1 MKTVEEFY
9 KEIADSKELQEE
21 IKKASDEMQEG
32 NKLILSE
39 VQQLQDVTT
48 NMKSSMDEMAIGA
61 QKINET
67 GAVLTE
73 VSDRVKDSII
83 KIGNQIDE
91 FKV

>member
-1 MKTVEEFY
+1 MMN
-9 KEIADSKELQEE
+9 DGSQEV
-21 IKKASDEMQEG
+21 KCASDEMQEG

-39 VQQLQDVTT
+39 VQHLQDVTI
-48 NMKSSMDEMAIGA
+48 NMKSSMDEMSVGA
-61 QKINET
+61 RKINET

-73 VSDRVKDSII
+73 VSDKMKESII

>member
-1 MKTVEEFY
+1 MNDSTSEVKNASLEMK
-9 KEIADSKELQEE
+9 
-21 IKKASDEMQEG
+21 EG

-39 VQQLQDVTT
+39 VQQLQNVTIS
-48 NMKSSMDEMAIGA
+48 MKSSMDEMAVGA

-73 VSDRVKDSII
+73 VSNRMKDSII
-83 KIGNQIDE
+83 KIGKQIDE

>member
-1 MKTVEEFY
+1 MK
-9 KEIADSKELQEE
+9 A
-21 IKKASDEMQEG
+21 
-32 NKLILSE
+32 
-39 VQQLQDVTT
+39 
-48 NMKSSMDEMAIGA
+48 SMDEMSVGA

-73 VSDRVKDSII
+73 VADRMKDSII